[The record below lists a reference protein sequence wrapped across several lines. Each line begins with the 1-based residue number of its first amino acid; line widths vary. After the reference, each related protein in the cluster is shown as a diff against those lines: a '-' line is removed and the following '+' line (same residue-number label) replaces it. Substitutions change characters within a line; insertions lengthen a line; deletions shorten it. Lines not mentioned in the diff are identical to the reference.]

1 MNFEE
6 ISKKVKKFS
15 KDTMV
20 EVQKMNEVR
29 QLNGK
34 VNEEKRYLNKLYL
47 EMGKKLYDKYKDAD
61 TAPEGFEAEFRKI
74 TERYSVMDLLQD
86 EIRQVKGVVLCP
98 CCNMEVAA
106 TERFCSNC
114 GNRMPEPVKIEG
126 KEDGEVIDSADGENK
141 EADTEET
148 AETVV
153 DVEAEDVTESSVQE
167 ETAETVV
174 DVEAED
180 VTESSVQEET
190 AEEECDAEAVEE
202 EVAEAKSDAKA
213 DVTEK
218 IVEESDAARPEEEVT
233 EEVPGEDAGAATE
246 EALEGAEETSEEI
259 PAEAEAAAEELKETV
274 QTDKT
279 DEVAAEADEAAAAK
293 ASEKPKEE

>member
-1 MNFEE
+1 MMNFEE

-29 QLNGK
+29 QLNSK

-126 KEDGEVIDSADGENK
+126 KEDGEVIDSVDGK
-141 EADTEET
+141 EANTEEA

-167 ETAETVV
+167 DT
-174 DVEAED
+174 
-180 VTESSVQEET
+180 SKEEG
-190 AEEECDAEAVEE
+190 DAEAVEE
-202 EVAEAKSDAKA
+202 AAEAESDAKA

-218 IVEESDAARPEEEVT
+218 IVEESDAARSEEVT
-233 EEVPGEDAGAATE
+233 EE
-246 EALEGAEETSEEI
+246 ALEEAEETTEEI
-259 PAEAEAAAEELKETV
+259 PAEAEAAAEESKETV
-274 QTDKT
+274 QADKT

>member
-29 QLNGK
+29 QLNSK

-126 KEDGEVIDSADGENK
+126 KEDGEVIDSVDGK
-141 EADTEET
+141 EANTEEA

-167 ETAETVV
+167 DT
-174 DVEAED
+174 
-180 VTESSVQEET
+180 SKEEG
-190 AEEECDAEAVEE
+190 
-202 EVAEAKSDAKA
+202 
-213 DVTEK
+213 
-218 IVEESDAARPEEEVT
+218 DAARPEEVA
-233 EEVPGEDAGAATE
+233 EEVPGADAGAATE
-246 EALEGAEETSEEI
+246 EALEEAEETPAEI
-259 PAEAEAAAEELKETV
+259 PAEAEAAAEESKETI
-274 QTDKT
+274 QADKT

>member
-29 QLNGK
+29 QLNSK

-114 GNRMPEPVKIEG
+114 GNRMPEPIKIEG
-126 KEDGEVIDSADGENK
+126 KEDGEVIDSVDGK
-141 EADTEET
+141 EANTEEA

-167 ETAETVV
+167 DT
-174 DVEAED
+174 
-180 VTESSVQEET
+180 SKEEG
-190 AEEECDAEAVEE
+190 DAEAVEE
-202 EVAEAKSDAKA
+202 AAEAESDAKA
-213 DVTEK
+213 DVTEE
-218 IVEESDAARPEEEVT
+218 IVEESDAARPEEVA
-233 EEVPGEDAGAATE
+233 EEVPGADAGAATE
-246 EALEGAEETSEEI
+246 EALEEAEETPAEI
-259 PAEAEAAAEELKETV
+259 PAEAEAAAEESKETV
-274 QTDKT
+274 QADKT

>member
-1 MNFEE
+1 MMNFEE

-126 KEDGEVIDSADGENK
+126 KEDGEVIDFADGENK

-167 ETAETVV
+167 
-174 DVEAED
+174 D
-180 VTESSVQEET
+180 T

-202 EVAEAKSDAKA
+202 EAAEAKSDAKA

>member
-29 QLNGK
+29 QLNSK

-126 KEDGEVIDSADGENK
+126 KEDGEVIDSVDGK
-141 EADTEET
+141 EANTEEA

-167 ETAETVV
+167 DT
-174 DVEAED
+174 
-180 VTESSVQEET
+180 SKEEG
-190 AEEECDAEAVEE
+190 DAEAVEE
-202 EVAEAKSDAKA
+202 AAEAESDAKA

-218 IVEESDAARPEEEVT
+218 IVEESDVARSEEVT
-233 EEVPGEDAGAATE
+233 EEVPGADAGAATE
-246 EALEGAEETSEEI
+246 EALEEAEETTEEI
-259 PAEAEAAAEELKETV
+259 PAEAEAAAEESKETV
-274 QTDKT
+274 QADKT

>member
-34 VNEEKRYLNKLYL
+34 VNEEKRYLNKLYF

-167 ETAETVV
+167 ETAE
-174 DVEAED
+174 
-180 VTESSVQEET
+180 
-190 AEEECDAEAVEE
+190 EECDAEAVEE

-246 EALEGAEETSEEI
+246 EALEGAEETSEETSEEI

-274 QTDKT
+274 QADKT

>member
-1 MNFEE
+1 MMNFEE

-29 QLNGK
+29 QLNSK

-114 GNRMPEPVKIEG
+114 GNRMSEPVKIEG
-126 KEDGEVIDSADGENK
+126 KEDGEVIDSVDGK
-141 EADTEET
+141 EANTEEA

-167 ETAETVV
+167 DT
-174 DVEAED
+174 
-180 VTESSVQEET
+180 SKEEG
-190 AEEECDAEAVEE
+190 DAEAVEE
-202 EVAEAKSDAKA
+202 AAEAESDAKA

-218 IVEESDAARPEEEVT
+218 IVEESDAARSEEVT
-233 EEVPGEDAGAATE
+233 EEVPGADAGAATE
-246 EALEGAEETSEEI
+246 EALEEAEETTEEI
-259 PAEAEAAAEELKETV
+259 PAEAEAAAEESKETV
-274 QTDKT
+274 QADKT

>member
-29 QLNGK
+29 QLNSK

-126 KEDGEVIDSADGENK
+126 KEDGEVIDSVDGK
-141 EADTEET
+141 EANTEEA

-167 ETAETVV
+167 DT
-174 DVEAED
+174 
-180 VTESSVQEET
+180 SKEEG
-190 AEEECDAEAVEE
+190 DAEAVEE
-202 EVAEAKSDAKA
+202 AAEAESDAKA

-218 IVEESDAARPEEEVT
+218 IVEESDAARSEEVT
-233 EEVPGEDAGAATE
+233 EGSTGCSRGSSDRGSAGRGRSGSRRIERDASGR
-246 EALEGAEETSEEI
+246 
-259 PAEAEAAAEELKETV
+259 
-274 QTDKT
+274 
-279 DEVAAEADEAAAAK
+279 
-293 ASEKPKEE
+293 

>member
-1 MNFEE
+1 MMNFEE

-29 QLNGK
+29 QLNSK

-114 GNRMPEPVKIEG
+114 GNRMPEPIKIEG
-126 KEDGEVIDSADGENK
+126 KEDGEVIDSVDGK
-141 EADTEET
+141 EANTEEA

-167 ETAETVV
+167 DT
-174 DVEAED
+174 
-180 VTESSVQEET
+180 SKEEG
-190 AEEECDAEAVEE
+190 DAEAVEE
-202 EVAEAKSDAKA
+202 AAEAESDAKA

-218 IVEESDAARPEEEVT
+218 IVEESDAARSEEVT
-233 EEVPGEDAGAATE
+233 EEVPGADAGAATE
-246 EALEGAEETSEEI
+246 EALEEAEETPAEI
-259 PAEAEAAAEELKETV
+259 PAEAEAAAEESKETV
-274 QTDKT
+274 QADKT

>member
-20 EVQKMNEVR
+20 EVQKKNEVR
-29 QLNGK
+29 QLNSK

-126 KEDGEVIDSADGENK
+126 KEDGEVIDSVDGK
-141 EADTEET
+141 EANTEE
-148 AETVV
+148 AVETVV

-167 ETAETVV
+167 DT
-174 DVEAED
+174 
-180 VTESSVQEET
+180 SKEEG
-190 AEEECDAEAVEE
+190 DAEAVEE
-202 EVAEAKSDAKA
+202 AAEAESDAKA

-218 IVEESDAARPEEEVT
+218 IVEESDAARSEEVT
-233 EEVPGEDAGAATE
+233 EEVPGADAGAATE
-246 EALEGAEETSEEI
+246 EALEEAKETTEEI
-259 PAEAEAAAEELKETV
+259 PAEAEAAAEESKETV
-274 QTDKT
+274 QADKT

>member
-1 MNFEE
+1 MMNFEE

-29 QLNGK
+29 QLNSK

-114 GNRMPEPVKIEG
+114 GNRMPEPIKIEG
-126 KEDGEVIDSADGENK
+126 KEDGEVIDSVDGK
-141 EADTEET
+141 EANTEEA

-167 ETAETVV
+167 DT
-174 DVEAED
+174 
-180 VTESSVQEET
+180 SKEEG
-190 AEEECDAEAVEE
+190 DAEAVEE
-202 EVAEAKSDAKA
+202 AAEAESDAKA

-218 IVEESDAARPEEEVT
+218 IVEESDAARSEEVT
-233 EEVPGEDAGAATE
+233 EEVPGADAGAATE
-246 EALEGAEETSEEI
+246 EALEEAEETTEEI
-259 PAEAEAAAEELKETV
+259 PAEAEAAAEESKETV
-274 QTDKT
+274 QADKT

>member
-1 MNFEE
+1 MMNFEE

-29 QLNGK
+29 QLNSK

-126 KEDGEVIDSADGENK
+126 KEDGEVIDSVDGK
-141 EADTEET
+141 EANTEEA

-167 ETAETVV
+167 DT
-174 DVEAED
+174 
-180 VTESSVQEET
+180 SKEEG
-190 AEEECDAEAVEE
+190 DAEAVEE
-202 EVAEAKSDAKA
+202 TAEAESDAKA

-218 IVEESDAARPEEEVT
+218 IVEESDAARPEEVT
-233 EEVPGEDAGAATE
+233 EEVPGADAGAATE
-246 EALEGAEETSEEI
+246 EALEEAEETPAEI
-259 PAEAEAAAEELKETV
+259 PAEAEAAAEESKETI
-274 QTDKT
+274 QADKT

>member
-1 MNFEE
+1 MMNFEE

-29 QLNGK
+29 QLNSK

-126 KEDGEVIDSADGENK
+126 KEDGEVIDSVDGK
-141 EADTEET
+141 EANTEEA

-167 ETAETVV
+167 DT
-174 DVEAED
+174 
-180 VTESSVQEET
+180 SKEEG
-190 AEEECDAEAVEE
+190 DAEAVEE
-202 EVAEAKSDAKA
+202 AAEAESDAKA

-218 IVEESDAARPEEEVT
+218 IVEESDAARSEEVT
-233 EEVPGEDAGAATE
+233 EEVPGAAAEAATE
-246 EALEGAEETSEEI
+246 EALEEAEETPAEI
-259 PAEAEAAAEELKETV
+259 PAEAEAAAQESKETV
-274 QTDKT
+274 QADKT

>member
-29 QLNGK
+29 QLNSK

-126 KEDGEVIDSADGENK
+126 KEDGEVIDSVDGK
-141 EADTEET
+141 EANTEEA

-167 ETAETVV
+167 DT
-174 DVEAED
+174 
-180 VTESSVQEET
+180 SKEEG
-190 AEEECDAEAVEE
+190 DAEAVEE
-202 EVAEAKSDAKA
+202 AAEAESDAKA

-218 IVEESDAARPEEEVT
+218 IVEESDAARSEEVT
-233 EEVPGEDAGAATE
+233 EEVPGAAAEAATE
-246 EALEGAEETSEEI
+246 EALEEAEEAPAEI
-259 PAEAEAAAEELKETV
+259 PAEAEAAAEESKETV
-274 QTDKT
+274 QADKT

>member
-1 MNFEE
+1 MMNFEE

-29 QLNGK
+29 QLNSK

-126 KEDGEVIDSADGENK
+126 KEDGEVIDSVDGK
-141 EADTEET
+141 EADTEEA

-167 ETAETVV
+167 DTSEKEG
-174 DVEAED
+174 
-180 VTESSVQEET
+180 
-190 AEEECDAEAVEE
+190 DAEAVEE
-202 EVAEAKSDAKA
+202 AAEAESDAKA
-213 DVTEK
+213 DVTEE
-218 IVEESDAARPEEEVT
+218 IVEESDAARSEEVT
-233 EEVPGEDAGAATE
+233 EEVPGAAAEAATE
-246 EALEGAEETSEEI
+246 EALEEAEETPAEI
-259 PAEAEAAAEELKETV
+259 PAEAEAAAEESKETV
-274 QTDKT
+274 QADKT

>member
-1 MNFEE
+1 MMNFEE

-29 QLNGK
+29 QLNSK

-126 KEDGEVIDSADGENK
+126 KEDGEVIDSVDGK
-141 EADTEET
+141 EANTEEA

-167 ETAETVV
+167 DT
-174 DVEAED
+174 
-180 VTESSVQEET
+180 SKEEG
-190 AEEECDAEAVEE
+190 DAEAVEE
-202 EVAEAKSDAKA
+202 AAEAESDAKA

-218 IVEESDAARPEEEVT
+218 IVEESDAARSEEVT
-233 EEVPGEDAGAATE
+233 EEVPGADAGAATE
-246 EALEGAEETSEEI
+246 EALEEAEETTEEI
-259 PAEAEAAAEELKETV
+259 PAEAEAAAEESKETV
-274 QTDKT
+274 QADKT

>member
-1 MNFEE
+1 MMNFEE
-6 ISKKVKKFS
+6 ISKKVKNFS
-15 KDTMV
+15 KDTIV

-29 QLNGK
+29 QLNSK

-126 KEDGEVIDSADGENK
+126 KEDGEVIDSVDGK
-141 EADTEET
+141 EANTEEA

-167 ETAETVV
+167 DT
-174 DVEAED
+174 
-180 VTESSVQEET
+180 S
-190 AEEECDAEAVEE
+190 EEEGDAEAVEE
-202 EVAEAKSDAKA
+202 AAEAESDAKA

-218 IVEESDAARPEEEVT
+218 IVEESDAARSEEVT
-233 EEVPGEDAGAATE
+233 EEVPGAAAEVATE
-246 EALEGAEETSEEI
+246 EALEEAEETPAEI
-259 PAEAEAAAEELKETV
+259 PAEAEAAAEESKETV
-274 QTDKT
+274 QADKT

>member
-1 MNFEE
+1 MMNFEE

-29 QLNGK
+29 QLNSK

-126 KEDGEVIDSADGENK
+126 KEDGEVIDSVDGK
-141 EADTEET
+141 EANTEEA

-167 ETAETVV
+167 DT
-174 DVEAED
+174 
-180 VTESSVQEET
+180 SKEEG
-190 AEEECDAEAVEE
+190 DAEAVEE
-202 EVAEAKSDAKA
+202 AAEAESDAKA

-218 IVEESDAARPEEEVT
+218 IVEESDAARSEEVT
-233 EEVPGEDAGAATE
+233 EEVPGADAEAATE
-246 EALEGAEETSEEI
+246 EALEEAEETPAEI
-259 PAEAEAAAEELKETV
+259 PAEAEAAAEESKETV
-274 QTDKT
+274 QADKT

>member
-1 MNFEE
+1 MMNFEE

-167 ETAETVV
+167 
-174 DVEAED
+174 D
-180 VTESSVQEET
+180 T

-202 EVAEAKSDAKA
+202 EAAEAKSDAKA

-259 PAEAEAAAEELKETV
+259 SAEAEAAAEELKETV
-274 QTDKT
+274 QADKT

>member
-1 MNFEE
+1 MMNFEE

-29 QLNGK
+29 QLNSK

-114 GNRMPEPVKIEG
+114 GNRMPEPIKIEG
-126 KEDGEVIDSADGENK
+126 KEDGEVIDSVDGK
-141 EADTEET
+141 EANTEEA

-167 ETAETVV
+167 DT
-174 DVEAED
+174 
-180 VTESSVQEET
+180 SKEEG
-190 AEEECDAEAVEE
+190 DAEAVEE
-202 EVAEAKSDAKA
+202 AAEAESDAKA

-218 IVEESDAARPEEEVT
+218 IVEESDAARSEEVT
-233 EEVPGEDAGAATE
+233 EEVPGADAGAATE
-246 EALEGAEETSEEI
+246 EALEEAEETTEEI
-259 PAEAEAAAEELKETV
+259 PAEAEAAAEESKETV
-274 QTDKT
+274 QADKT
-279 DEVAAEADEAAAAK
+279 DEVAAEADEAAAEK

>member
-29 QLNGK
+29 QLNSK

-126 KEDGEVIDSADGENK
+126 KEDGEVIDSVDGK
-141 EADTEET
+141 EANTEEA

-167 ETAETVV
+167 DT
-174 DVEAED
+174 
-180 VTESSVQEET
+180 SKEEG
-190 AEEECDAEAVEE
+190 DAEAVEE
-202 EVAEAKSDAKA
+202 AAEAESDAKA
-213 DVTEK
+213 DVTKE
-218 IVEESDAARPEEEVT
+218 IVEESDAARPEEVA
-233 EEVPGEDAGAATE
+233 EEVPGADAGAATE
-246 EALEGAEETSEEI
+246 EALE
-259 PAEAEAAAEELKETV
+259 EAEAAAEESKETV
-274 QTDKT
+274 QADKT

>member
-1 MNFEE
+1 MMNFEE

-29 QLNGK
+29 QLNSK

-126 KEDGEVIDSADGENK
+126 KEDGEVIDSVDGK
-141 EADTEET
+141 EANTEEA

-167 ETAETVV
+167 DT
-174 DVEAED
+174 
-180 VTESSVQEET
+180 S
-190 AEEECDAEAVEE
+190 EEEGDAEAVEE
-202 EVAEAKSDAKA
+202 AAEAESDAKA

-218 IVEESDAARPEEEVT
+218 IVEESDAARSEEVT
-233 EEVPGEDAGAATE
+233 EEVPGAAAEAATE
-246 EALEGAEETSEEI
+246 EALEEAEETPAEI
-259 PAEAEAAAEELKETV
+259 PAEAEAAAEESKETV
-274 QTDKT
+274 QADKT

>member
-1 MNFEE
+1 MMNFEE

-29 QLNGK
+29 QLNSK

-126 KEDGEVIDSADGENK
+126 KEDGEVIDSVDGK
-141 EADTEET
+141 EANTEEA

-167 ETAETVV
+167 DTSKEEGDAEVV
-174 DVEAED
+174 EEAAEAE
-180 VTESSVQEET
+180 
-190 AEEECDAEAVEE
+190 
-202 EVAEAKSDAKA
+202 SDAKA
-213 DVTEK
+213 DVTKK
-218 IVEESDAARPEEEVT
+218 IVEESDAARSEEVT
-233 EEVPGEDAGAATE
+233 EEVPGAAAEAATE
-246 EALEGAEETSEEI
+246 EALEEAEETPAEI
-259 PAEAEAAAEELKETV
+259 PAEAEAAAEESKETV
-274 QTDKT
+274 QADKT

>member
-1 MNFEE
+1 MMNFEE

-29 QLNGK
+29 QLNSK

-126 KEDGEVIDSADGENK
+126 KEDGEVIDSVDGK
-141 EADTEET
+141 EANTEEA

-167 ETAETVV
+167 DT
-174 DVEAED
+174 
-180 VTESSVQEET
+180 SKEEG
-190 AEEECDAEAVEE
+190 DAEAVEE
-202 EVAEAKSDAKA
+202 AAEAESDAKA

-218 IVEESDAARPEEEVT
+218 IVEESDAARSEEVT
-233 EEVPGEDAGAATE
+233 EEVPGADAGAATE
-246 EALEGAEETSEEI
+246 EALEEAEETTEEI
-259 PAEAEAAAEELKETV
+259 PAEAEAAAEESKETV
-274 QTDKT
+274 QADKM

>member
-29 QLNGK
+29 QLNSK

-126 KEDGEVIDSADGENK
+126 KEDGEVIDSVDGK
-141 EADTEET
+141 EANTEEA

-167 ETAETVV
+167 DT
-174 DVEAED
+174 
-180 VTESSVQEET
+180 SKEEG
-190 AEEECDAEAVEE
+190 DAEAVEE
-202 EVAEAKSDAKA
+202 AAEAESDAKA

-218 IVEESDAARPEEEVT
+218 IVEESAAARSEEVT
-233 EEVPGEDAGAATE
+233 EEVPGAAAEAATE
-246 EALEGAEETSEEI
+246 EALEEAEETPEEI
-259 PAEAEAAAEELKETV
+259 PAEAEAAAEESKETV
-274 QTDKT
+274 QADKT

>member
-29 QLNGK
+29 QLNSK
-34 VNEEKRYLNKLYL
+34 VNVEKRYLNKLYL

-126 KEDGEVIDSADGENK
+126 KEDGEVIDSVDGK
-141 EADTEET
+141 EANTEE
-148 AETVV
+148 AVETVV

-167 ETAETVV
+167 DT
-174 DVEAED
+174 
-180 VTESSVQEET
+180 SKEEG
-190 AEEECDAEAVEE
+190 DAEAVEE
-202 EVAEAKSDAKA
+202 AAEAESDAKA

-218 IVEESDAARPEEEVT
+218 IVEESDAARSEEVT
-233 EEVPGEDAGAATE
+233 EEVPGADAGAATE
-246 EALEGAEETSEEI
+246 EALEEAKETTEEI
-259 PAEAEAAAEELKETV
+259 PAEAEAAAEESKETV
-274 QTDKT
+274 QADKT

>member
-1 MNFEE
+1 MMNFEE

-29 QLNGK
+29 QLNSK

-126 KEDGEVIDSADGENK
+126 KEDGEVIDSVDGK
-141 EADTEET
+141 EANTEEA

-167 ETAETVV
+167 DT
-174 DVEAED
+174 
-180 VTESSVQEET
+180 SKEEG
-190 AEEECDAEAVEE
+190 DAEAVEE
-202 EVAEAKSDAKA
+202 AAEAESDAKA

-218 IVEESDAARPEEEVT
+218 IVEESDAARSEEVT
-233 EEVPGEDAGAATE
+233 EEVPGADAGAATE
-246 EALEGAEETSEEI
+246 EALEEAEETTEEI
-259 PAEAEAAAEELKETV
+259 PAEAEAAAEESKETV
-274 QTDKT
+274 QADKT
-279 DEVAAEADEAAAAK
+279 DEVATEADEAAAAK

>member
-29 QLNGK
+29 QLNSK

-126 KEDGEVIDSADGENK
+126 KEDGEVIDSVDGK
-141 EADTEET
+141 EANTEEA

-167 ETAETVV
+167 DT
-174 DVEAED
+174 
-180 VTESSVQEET
+180 SKEEG
-190 AEEECDAEAVEE
+190 DAEAVEE
-202 EVAEAKSDAKA
+202 AAEAESDAKA
-213 DVTEK
+213 DVTEE
-218 IVEESDAARPEEEVT
+218 IVEESDAARPEEVT
-233 EEVPGEDAGAATE
+233 EEVPGADAGGATE
-246 EALEGAEETSEEI
+246 KVLEEAEETPEEI
-259 PAEAEAAAEELKETV
+259 PAEAEAAAEESKETV
-274 QTDKT
+274 QADKT

>member
-1 MNFEE
+1 MMNFEE

-29 QLNGK
+29 QLNSK

-106 TERFCSNC
+106 TERYCSNC

-126 KEDGEVIDSADGENK
+126 KEDGEVIDSVDGK
-141 EADTEET
+141 EANTEEA

-167 ETAETVV
+167 DT
-174 DVEAED
+174 
-180 VTESSVQEET
+180 SKEEG
-190 AEEECDAEAVEE
+190 DAEAVEE
-202 EVAEAKSDAKA
+202 AAEAESDAKA

-218 IVEESDAARPEEEVT
+218 IVEESDAARSEEVT
-233 EEVPGEDAGAATE
+233 EEVPGAAAEVATE
-246 EALEGAEETSEEI
+246 EALEEAEETPAEI
-259 PAEAEAAAEELKETV
+259 PAEAEAAAEESKETV
-274 QTDKT
+274 QADKT
-279 DEVAAEADEAAAAK
+279 DEVAAEADEAAAAN

>member
-1 MNFEE
+1 MMNFEE

-29 QLNGK
+29 QLNSK

-126 KEDGEVIDSADGENK
+126 KEDGEVIDSVDGK
-141 EADTEET
+141 EANTEEA

-167 ETAETVV
+167 DT
-174 DVEAED
+174 
-180 VTESSVQEET
+180 SKEEG
-190 AEEECDAEAVEE
+190 DAEAVEE
-202 EVAEAKSDAKA
+202 AAEAESDAKA

-218 IVEESDAARPEEEVT
+218 IVEESDAARSEEVT
-233 EEVPGEDAGAATE
+233 EEVPGAAAEVATVATE
-246 EALEGAEETSEEI
+246 EALEEAEETPAEI
-259 PAEAEAAAEELKETV
+259 PAEAEAAAEESKETV
-274 QTDKT
+274 QADKT

>member
-1 MNFEE
+1 MMNFEE

-29 QLNGK
+29 QLNSK

-126 KEDGEVIDSADGENK
+126 KEDGEVIDSVDGK
-141 EADTEET
+141 EANTEEV

-167 ETAETVV
+167 DT
-174 DVEAED
+174 
-180 VTESSVQEET
+180 SKEEG
-190 AEEECDAEAVEE
+190 DAEAVEE
-202 EVAEAKSDAKA
+202 AAEAESDAKA

-218 IVEESDAARPEEEVT
+218 IVEESDAARSEEVT
-233 EEVPGEDAGAATE
+233 EEVPGADAGAATE
-246 EALEGAEETSEEI
+246 EALEEAKETTEEI
-259 PAEAEAAAEELKETV
+259 PAEAEAAAEESKETV
-274 QTDKT
+274 QADKT

>member
-29 QLNGK
+29 QLNSK

-114 GNRMPEPVKIEG
+114 GNRMPEPIKIEG
-126 KEDGEVIDSADGENK
+126 KEDGEVLDSVDGK
-141 EADTEET
+141 EANTEEA

-167 ETAETVV
+167 DT
-174 DVEAED
+174 
-180 VTESSVQEET
+180 SKEEG
-190 AEEECDAEAVEE
+190 DAEAVEE
-202 EVAEAKSDAKA
+202 AAEAESDAKA

-218 IVEESDAARPEEEVT
+218 IVEESDAARPEEVA
-233 EEVPGEDAGAATE
+233 EEVPGADAGAATE
-246 EALEGAEETSEEI
+246 EALEEAEETPAEI
-259 PAEAEAAAEELKETV
+259 PAEAEAAAEESKETI
-274 QTDKT
+274 QADKT

>member
-29 QLNGK
+29 QLNSK

-126 KEDGEVIDSADGENK
+126 KEDGEVIDSVDGK
-141 EADTEET
+141 EANTEEA

-167 ETAETVV
+167 DT
-174 DVEAED
+174 
-180 VTESSVQEET
+180 SKEEG
-190 AEEECDAEAVEE
+190 DAEAVEE
-202 EVAEAKSDAKA
+202 AAEAESDAKA
-213 DVTEK
+213 DVTKK
-218 IVEESDAARPEEEVT
+218 IVEESDAARSEEVT
-233 EEVPGEDAGAATE
+233 EEVPGAAAEAATE
-246 EALEGAEETSEEI
+246 EALEEAEETPAEI
-259 PAEAEAAAEELKETV
+259 PAEAEAAAEESKETV
-274 QTDKT
+274 QADKT

>member
-29 QLNGK
+29 QLNSK

-61 TAPEGFEAEFRKI
+61 MVTEGFEAEFRKI

-126 KEDGEVIDSADGENK
+126 KEDGEVIDSVDGK
-141 EADTEET
+141 EANTEEA

-167 ETAETVV
+167 DT
-174 DVEAED
+174 
-180 VTESSVQEET
+180 SKEEG
-190 AEEECDAEAVEE
+190 DAEAVEE
-202 EVAEAKSDAKA
+202 AAEAESDAKA

-218 IVEESDAARPEEEVT
+218 IVEESDAARSEEVT
-233 EEVPGEDAGAATE
+233 EEVPGAAAEAATE
-246 EALEGAEETSEEI
+246 EALEEAEETPAEI
-259 PAEAEAAAEELKETV
+259 PAEAEAAAEESKETV
-274 QTDKT
+274 QADKT

>member
-1 MNFEE
+1 MMNFEE

-29 QLNGK
+29 QLNSK

-106 TERFCSNC
+106 TERFCSNW
-114 GNRMPEPVKIEG
+114 RQP
-126 KEDGEVIDSADGENK
+126 
-141 EADTEET
+141 
-148 AETVV
+148 
-153 DVEAEDVTESSVQE
+153 
-167 ETAETVV
+167 
-174 DVEAED
+174 
-180 VTESSVQEET
+180 
-190 AEEECDAEAVEE
+190 
-202 EVAEAKSDAKA
+202 
-213 DVTEK
+213 
-218 IVEESDAARPEEEVT
+218 
-233 EEVPGEDAGAATE
+233 DAGA
-246 EALEGAEETSEEI
+246 
-259 PAEAEAAAEELKETV
+259 
-274 QTDKT
+274 DK
-279 DEVAAEADEAAAAK
+279 DRGK
-293 ASEKPKEE
+293 RRRGSH

>member
-167 ETAETVV
+167 N
-174 DVEAED
+174 
-180 VTESSVQEET
+180 T

-202 EVAEAKSDAKA
+202 EAAEAKSDAKA

-259 PAEAEAAAEELKETV
+259 PAEAAAEELKETV
-274 QTDKT
+274 QADKT

>member
-1 MNFEE
+1 MMNFEE

-29 QLNGK
+29 QLNSK

-114 GNRMPEPVKIEG
+114 GNRMPEPIKIEE
-126 KEDGEVIDSADGENK
+126 KEDGEVIDSVDGK
-141 EADTEET
+141 EANTEEA

-167 ETAETVV
+167 DT
-174 DVEAED
+174 
-180 VTESSVQEET
+180 SKEEG
-190 AEEECDAEAVEE
+190 DAEAVEE
-202 EVAEAKSDAKA
+202 AAEAESDAKA

-218 IVEESDAARPEEEVT
+218 IVEESDAARPEEVA
-233 EEVPGEDAGAATE
+233 EEVPGADAGVATE
-246 EALEGAEETSEEI
+246 EALEEAEETPAEI
-259 PAEAEAAAEELKETV
+259 PAEAEAAAEESKETV
-274 QTDKT
+274 QADKT